1 MVAAATP
8 TTEPIA
14 LVAGDTLKFQ
24 ISLADYPASD
34 GWTLEYSIQNAA
46 NIETFSSSASGD
58 DHLVT
63 VAASA
68 TATWTPGTYR
78 LSARA
83 VKGAEKYTLRKGSIE
98 VTADLSAAVDQRS
111 HAEIVL
117 DAIEAMLEGKA
128 TKDQQSYSIA
138 GRSIT
143 RLTPEE
149 LLTWRDTYRKEVK
162 RQRRQEA
169 RERGEPATG
178 NFVRTRFLT

>member
-1 MVAAATP
+1 VAAAIP
-8 TTEPIA
+8 TTEPPA

-24 ISLADYPASD
+24 ISLADYSASD
-34 GWTLEYSIQNAA
+34 GWTLEYSLQNAA
-46 NIETFSSSASGD
+46 SIETFNSSASGD

-68 TATWTPGTYR
+68 TANWPPGAYR
-78 LSARA
+78 FAARA
-83 VKGAEKYTLRKGSIE
+83 VNGSEKYTVRQGSIE
-98 VTADLSAAVDQRS
+98 ITANLDAAADQRS
-111 HAEIVL
+111 HAETVL

-149 LLTWRDTYRKEVK
+149 LLSWRDTYRKEVQ

-169 RERGEPATG
+169 RDRGEPATG
-178 NFVRTRFLT
+178 NFVRTRFQS